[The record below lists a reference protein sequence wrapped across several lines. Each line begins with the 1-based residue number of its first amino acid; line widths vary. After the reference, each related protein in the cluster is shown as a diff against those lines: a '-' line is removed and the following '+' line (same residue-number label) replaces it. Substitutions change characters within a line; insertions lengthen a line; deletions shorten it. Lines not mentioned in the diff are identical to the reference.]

1 MGSKRIRNKEF
12 YAVLKG
18 RVDEPTIFSSW
29 GDAHPRVTGCASTFK
44 GFRTLEESRAYLNEN
59 GASEHQEIIKNGAGE
74 TTPIWNSEGF
84 YAVAYG
90 GRPGIYNYWWG
101 DKGSRPQVETISG
114 ACHKVFRTRAQAEA
128 FIEDWK
134 ESFSDVFRRALKQM
148 MDQGHRPNNMKL
160 QLEAILSR
168 TSPLADDV
176 EDSETFGVDGLSLEE

>member
-1 MGSKRIRNKEF
+1 MKMEHLNIKKSSRTELVRQLLFGTARDST
-12 YAVLKG
+12 LLPM
-18 RVDEPTIFSSW
+18 VDAPVYITIGGTICVRCLLLYF
-29 GDAHPRVTGCASTFK
+29 
-44 GFRTLEESRAYLNEN
+44 AYQL
-59 GASEHQEIIKNGAGE
+59 
-74 TTPIWNSEGF
+74 
-84 YAVAYG
+84 
-90 GRPGIYNYWWG
+90 RG